1 MKQYEKCCGAF
12 LFSAAIPAIPLIA
25 LLCEKKGWKYCPR
38 GCGWYAGMPVCQY
51 AKGKICEIVVHTFS
65 KIY

>member
-25 LLCEKKGWKYCPR
+25 LLCEKKR
-38 GCGWYAGMPVCQY
+38 LEILAQRLAGMPIPVY
-51 AKGKICEIVVHTFS
+51 LAGILSF
-65 KIY
+65 